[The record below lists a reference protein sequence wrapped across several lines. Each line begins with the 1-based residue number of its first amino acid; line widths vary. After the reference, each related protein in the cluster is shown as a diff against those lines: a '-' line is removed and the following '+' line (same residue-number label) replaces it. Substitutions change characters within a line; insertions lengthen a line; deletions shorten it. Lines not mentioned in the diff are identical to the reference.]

1 MPEFEDL
8 AMRLA
13 ELMGIQ
19 TVPHALIKIND
30 EYAYITKRVDRDIEK
45 NEIKLY
51 AMEDFCQLSN
61 RLTQDKYKGSYEN
74 CGRII
79 KKYSITPGLDL
90 SELYL
95 RVVGSFIIGNSDM
108 HLKNFSLRETE
119 PGNRRFQLSNAYD
132 MLPVN
137 VIMPEDKEQMA
148 LTINGKKRNIHKKE
162 FKILAEVCDIPA
174 NAAEKMI
181 EKLEKLLEPFANK
194 LAQQRHLQA
203 ISSGMMMPLGLIVIG
218 SLFLIVA
225 NPPINLDLVDL
236 HTGNIFLKALISWKQ
251 FAVANY
257 DVLTLPYN
265 YTMGLVGL
273 ISAFGIA
280 YCLAESYQM
289 KSAVYGII
297 AMCTFLMVSAP
308 LKDGGI
314 QTSYLG
320 ADGLFVA
327 IIIAL
332 ISVEI
337 SRFVSKKLVI
347 SFPASVPSA
356 VTDFVN
362 SLLPLAANIIIIYGL
377 NIALVAAS
385 GKNLPDFIMSILTPA
400 ISGVDN
406 IWMFMGIYLFSNILW
421 LFGINGSSIVFPIVF
436 ALCISNT
443 GINAELVNAGKEPT
457 ALINLQMFRY
467 VLIGGAGNT
476 LGLVLLMCKSKSKH
490 IRSIGRLSVLPGICG
505 INEPII
511 FGTPIVLNPILSIP
525 FLIMPCISSG
535 LGYLVQKMGIVSLGY
550 IVDPSFT
557 PFFAQGFLSALDI
570 RNVIFM
576 FVLIAISVAVY
587 YPFFKV
593 YEKNTLDHEGE

>member
-1 MPEFEDL
+1 
-8 AMRLA
+8 
-13 ELMGIQ
+13 
-19 TVPHALIKIND
+19 
-30 EYAYITKRVDRDIEK
+30 
-45 NEIKLY
+45 
-51 AMEDFCQLSN
+51 
-61 RLTQDKYKGSYEN
+61 
-74 CGRII
+74 
-79 KKYSITPGLDL
+79 
-90 SELYL
+90 
-95 RVVGSFIIGNSDM
+95 
-108 HLKNFSLRETE
+108 
-119 PGNRRFQLSNAYD
+119 
-132 MLPVN
+132 
-137 VIMPEDKEQMA
+137 
-148 LTINGKKRNIHKKE
+148 
-162 FKILAEVCDIPA
+162 
-174 NAAEKMI
+174 MI

-297 AMCTFLMVSAP
+297 AMCTFLMVAAP

-570 RNVIFM
+570 RNVYLLCLYLLLFLWQYTIRSLKYM
-576 FVLIAISVAVY
+576 KKILWLM
-587 YPFFKV
+587 KV
-593 YEKNTLDHEGE
+593 NKIY

>member
-1 MPEFEDL
+1 
-8 AMRLA
+8 
-13 ELMGIQ
+13 
-19 TVPHALIKIND
+19 
-30 EYAYITKRVDRDIEK
+30 
-45 NEIKLY
+45 
-51 AMEDFCQLSN
+51 
-61 RLTQDKYKGSYEN
+61 
-74 CGRII
+74 
-79 KKYSITPGLDL
+79 
-90 SELYL
+90 
-95 RVVGSFIIGNSDM
+95 
-108 HLKNFSLRETE
+108 
-119 PGNRRFQLSNAYD
+119 
-132 MLPVN
+132 
-137 VIMPEDKEQMA
+137 
-148 LTINGKKRNIHKKE
+148 
-162 FKILAEVCDIPA
+162 
-174 NAAEKMI
+174 MI
-181 EKLEKLLEPFANK
+181 EKLEKVLEPFANK

-236 HTGNIFLKALISWKQ
+236 HTGNIFLKALIGWKQ

-314 QTSYLG
+314 STSFLG

-332 ISVEI
+332 VSVEI
-337 SRFVSKKLVI
+337 SRFVSSKLVI

-377 NIALVAAS
+377 NVALMAGT

-436 ALCISNT
+436 AL
-443 GINAELVNAGKEPT
+443 
-457 ALINLQMFRY
+457 
-467 VLIGGAGNT
+467 GGAGNT

-525 FLIMPCISSG
+525 FLIMPCLSAG
-535 LGYLVQKMGIVSLGY
+535 LGYLVQSMGLVSLGY

-576 FVLIAISVAVY
+576 FVLIAISVVVY

-593 YEKNTLDHEGE
+593 YEKNTLEHEGE

>member
-1 MPEFEDL
+1 
-8 AMRLA
+8 
-13 ELMGIQ
+13 
-19 TVPHALIKIND
+19 
-30 EYAYITKRVDRDIEK
+30 
-45 NEIKLY
+45 
-51 AMEDFCQLSN
+51 
-61 RLTQDKYKGSYEN
+61 
-74 CGRII
+74 
-79 KKYSITPGLDL
+79 
-90 SELYL
+90 
-95 RVVGSFIIGNSDM
+95 
-108 HLKNFSLRETE
+108 
-119 PGNRRFQLSNAYD
+119 
-132 MLPVN
+132 
-137 VIMPEDKEQMA
+137 
-148 LTINGKKRNIHKKE
+148 
-162 FKILAEVCDIPA
+162 
-174 NAAEKMI
+174 MI

-385 GKNLPDFIMSILTPA
+385 G
-400 ISGVDN
+400 VDN